1 MTITIITIIII
12 CRVWSRLLLC
22 TETHRYGLNCWGVAP
37 SVLYSVNI
45 SALIT
50 QYSEVEAQVAKQGL
64 EDPKISWWCE
74 IVHCAYFMCSTGYVL
89 KCQNKRIVHCVN
101 HEVEVEVAKQGRAL
115 AQCFTVGPRS
125 QGGPSRLINLL
136 ISAQLEEQ
144 GALHRTQ
151 SRVKSQRRVDFSHCC
166 ELCPWC
172 TLHNGQYMIW
182 DGCNIHVQCTC
193 HKQLGTQG
201 PQG

>member
-1 MTITIITIIII
+1 MVIITI
-12 CRVWSRLLLC
+12 CKVWYLLVLC
-22 TETHRYGLNCWGVAP
+22 TESHRYGSNCWGIAP
-37 SVLYSVNI
+37 SVFWSVKI
-45 SALIT
+45 GALIT
-50 QYSEVEAQVAKQGL
+50 MYCEVKYQ
-64 EDPKISWWCE
+64 I
-74 IVHCAYFMCSTGYVL
+74 
-89 KCQNKRIVHCVN
+89 KRIVHRDNC
-101 HEVEVEVAKQGRAL
+101 EVEVEVAKQGRAL

-151 SRVKSQRRVDFSHCC
+151 SRVKSQRRVDFSHHCC